1 MKSAREWVNDT
12 LIEPVEARPPASAA
26 TGRHLLTIDQ
36 VAAFLNVSPKTVR
49 RLMQRG
55 LPSVR
60 VGRLVRFAERDVLRW
75 VEARKEV

>member
-1 MKSAREWVNDT
+1 MRSSRAWVSDT
-12 LIEPVEARPPASAA
+12 IIEPVEARPPADAA
-26 TGRHLLTIDQ
+26 TGRQLMTIDQ